1 MERKKLHLVLTY
13 RWYDEWLNGDKD
25 EEYRNITA
33 RYIKMFDKV
42 DLVTEDWDLVLHR
55 GYTSTTQTYP
65 IEELYM
71 GYGKTEWG
79 APANKTVFVIKCKKP
94 LTLEH

>member
-1 MERKKLHLVLTY
+1 MARKKLHLVVTH

-79 APANKTVFVIKCKKP
+79 APANKTVFVIKCKK
-94 LTLEH
+94 TLNR